1 MLLFEFPDLAFIQIG
16 LIIFSGIWMLWRNDE
31 VPLFISSFLFYISSY
46 RYWAVT
52 SGFGKWVSLGNLGG
66 FNSITTEAA
75 LVALNYMAFGEIC
88 LIATYMLCQKQSLS
102 VIKPVGDRSFLL
114 WLSPKVINFGLI
126 CLPVVLYVRARIG
139 AQLAAGQSLAFDVS
153 GYLYLFPMVLVGIAT
168 LILCV
173 WKFGGFSSL
182 HTKIMAFSILVGVSY
197 YTFSPTSRFQ
207 FLGWMLASAIVLSS
221 SYRPKTRLI
230 LFTIIAVLAISMFAV
245 AGAMRNTT
253 LAEDAVNQ
261 AAFERAFSAEDANM
275 LDGFVMIQQVYPE
288 RLDYSWGMEHL
299 EIVMRPIPRA
309 LWPEKPVGG
318 YMNKLNITTNKG
330 KGTLGI
336 SPSLI
341 GSFYAEGG
349 IIGIIF
355 FSIVYGKIFASIVR
369 YSTKIHPFASILVR
383 AILCACL
390 IPLLRGGDL
399 PGIYAWFGMAFWPCF
414 LLLWIKRKYFRQS
427 YLSTRH
433 FYLNNSV

>member
-1 MLLFEFPDLAFIQIG
+1 MLLFEFTELVFTQIG

-31 VPLFISSFLFYISSY
+31 VPLFISSFLFYISGY

-52 SGFGKWVSLGNLGG
+52 SGFGKWVTLGNLGG

-75 LVALNYMAFGEIC
+75 LVALNYMVFGEIC
-88 LIATYMLCQKQSLS
+88 LIVTYMLCQRQSLP
-102 VIKPVGDRSFLL
+102 VIKPIGDRSFLM
-114 WLSPKVINFGLI
+114 WLSPKVIGFGLL
-126 CLPVVLYVRARIG
+126 CLPLVLYVRFRVA
-139 AQLAAGQSLAFDVS
+139 AQVAAGKSLAFEVS
-153 GYLYLFPMVLVGIAT
+153 GYLFLFPMVLVGIAT

-173 WKFGGFSSL
+173 WKFGGFSSIR
-182 HTKIMAFSILVGVSY
+182 TKIMAFSILVSVSY
-197 YTFSPTSRFQ
+197 YTFGPNSRFQ

-230 LFTIIAVLAISMFAV
+230 IFTIIAVLAIGTFAV
-245 AGAMRNTT
+245 AGAMRSTT

-299 EIVMRPIPRA
+299 EILMRPIPRA

-318 YMNKLNITTNKG
+318 YANKLNITINKG
-330 KGTLGI
+330 KATLGI

-355 FSIVYGKIFASIVR
+355 FSIVYGKIFAFIVL
-369 YSTKIHPFASILVR
+369 YSTRIQPFASILVR

-414 LLLWIKRKYFRQS
+414 LLLWTKRKYFRQS
-427 YLSTRH
+427 YLSTRR

>member
-1 MLLFEFPDLAFIQIG
+1 
-16 LIIFSGIWMLWRNDE
+16 MLWRNDE

-46 RYWAVT
+46 RYWAVI
-52 SGFGKWVSLGNLGG
+52 SGFGEWVSLGKLGG
-66 FNSITTEAA
+66 FNSITTESA
-75 LVALNYMAFGEIC
+75 LVALNYMVFGEIC
-88 LIATYMLCQKQSLS
+88 LIATYMLCQRQSLP

-114 WLSPKVINFGLI
+114 WLYPKAIAFGLI
-126 CLPVVLYVRARIG
+126 CLPLVLYIRVRVN
-139 AQLAAGQSLAFDVS
+139 AQAAAGKSLAFEVS

-182 HTKIMAFSILVGVSY
+182 QTKIMAFSILVGVSY

-221 SYRPKTRLI
+221 SFRPKTRLI
-230 LFTIIAVLAISMFAV
+230 IFTIVAVLAIGMFTI
-245 AGAMRNTT
+245 AGAMRNTN

-288 RLDYSWGMEHL
+288 RLGFSWGMEHL
-299 EIVMRPIPRA
+299 EILMRPIPRS

-318 YMNKLNITTNKG
+318 YMNKLNITINKG

-369 YSTKIHPFASILVR
+369 YSTRINPFGSILVR

-414 LLLWIKRKYFRQS
+414 LVLWTKRKYFRQS
-427 YLSTRH
+427 YLSTRR
-433 FYLNNSV
+433 FNLNNLV

>member
-1 MLLFEFPDLAFIQIG
+1 MLFEFPDLAFTQIG
-16 LIIFSGIWMLWRNDE
+16 LIVFSGIWMLWRNDE

-52 SGFGKWVSLGNLGG
+52 SGFGTWVTLGDLGG

-75 LVALNYMAFGEIC
+75 LVALNYMVFGEIC
-88 LIATYMLCQKQSLS
+88 LVATYMFCQKQSLQ
-102 VIKPVGDRSFLL
+102 VIKPVAEQSFLL
-114 WLSPKVINFGLI
+114 WLYPKAIRFGLL
-126 CLPVVLYVRARIG
+126 CLPLVLYVRARVG
-139 AQLAAGQSLAFDVS
+139 AQVASGKSLAFEVS
-153 GYLYLFPMVLVGIAT
+153 GYLYLFPMVLIGIAT

-173 WKFGGFSSL
+173 WKFGGFSSIR
-182 HTKIMAFSILVGVSY
+182 TKMMAFAILAGVSY
-197 YTFSPTSRFQ
+197 YTYSPTGRFQ
-207 FLGWMLASAIVLSS
+207 FLGWMLASAIILSS
-221 SYRPKTRLI
+221 SYKPRTRLI
-230 LFTIIAVLAISMFAV
+230 IFTIVAVLAISVFTL

-253 LAEDAVNQ
+253 LTEDAVNQ
-261 AAFERAFSAEDANM
+261 AAWERAFSAEDANM

-288 RLDYSWGMEHL
+288 RLDFSWGMEHL
-299 EIVMRPIPRA
+299 EIIMRPIPRA

-349 IIGIIF
+349 IIGIII
-355 FSIVYGKIFASIVR
+355 FSIGYGKIFASIVTH
-369 YSTKIHPFASILVR
+369 STKIHPFASVLVR

-399 PGIYAWFGMAFWPCF
+399 PGIYAWFGMAFWPCY
-414 LLLWIKRKYFRQS
+414 LVLWIKRKYFRRS
-427 YLSTRH
+427 YLLKNPVYSHNLT
-433 FYLNNSV
+433 